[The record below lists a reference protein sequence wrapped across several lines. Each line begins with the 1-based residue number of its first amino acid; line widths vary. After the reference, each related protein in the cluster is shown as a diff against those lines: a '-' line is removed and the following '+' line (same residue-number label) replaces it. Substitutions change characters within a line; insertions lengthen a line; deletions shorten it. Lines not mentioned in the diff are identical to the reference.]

1 MKRRLHCAAA
11 ARLILSLA
19 AVLFPVGLALGQADY
34 KAAFGDY
41 TRTKGYVTALTKAL
55 EAAENRNRP
64 ECTRRRIERGKDIR
78 VERLFLSK
86 KSRQPTAGYWGEL
99 VTIRGCGDA
108 LNYRVWFI
116 LSAGRPLFA
125 FAAVPG
131 ETRADAY
138 QMRSAMKE
146 VFQASKRA
154 VVGCDTVRFRNSKL
168 VAGGDKGAW
177 DEQWFIV
184 ACGIPRTIAL
194 TFRQSGPDTRKSTV
208 TARIT
213 TAR

>member
-1 MKRRLHCAAA
+1 M
-11 ARLILSLA
+11 RLILNLMA
-19 AVLFPVGLALGQADY
+19 LLFASGHAWGQTDHKTDY

-55 EAAENRNRP
+55 ETAETRNRP
-64 ECTRRRIERGKDIR
+64 ECTRRRIERAKEFR
-78 VERLFLSK
+78 VERLSLSK

-116 LSAGRPLFA
+116 LSPGRPLFA

-138 QMRSAMKE
+138 QMRGAMKL

-168 VAGGDKGAW
+168 MAGGAKRNW
-177 DEQWFIV
+177 DEQWSVV
-184 ACGIPRTIAL
+184 ACGIPQNVVL
-194 TFRQSGPDTRKSTV
+194 TFRQSGSDTRKTTV
-208 TARIT
+208 TVRIT
-213 TAR
+213 VVR